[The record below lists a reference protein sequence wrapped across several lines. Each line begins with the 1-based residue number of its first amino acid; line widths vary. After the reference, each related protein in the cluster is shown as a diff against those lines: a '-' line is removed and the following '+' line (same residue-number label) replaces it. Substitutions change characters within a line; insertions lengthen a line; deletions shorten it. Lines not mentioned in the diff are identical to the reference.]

1 MPLNIDMDVKGCF
14 VRWGQKGEKYYY
26 ICNNEKEFKKAK
38 KKALAQAYA
47 MGYFSLEEI
56 NLKTYTDYPE
66 SARNN
71 AKRALAWAEK
81 NGWGSCG
88 TAVGKQRANQLASGE
103 ALSRDTIA
111 RMASFARH
119 QQNKDVPYT
128 EGCGGLMWDAWGGT
142 AGIEWAQRK
151 LDEIKM
157 SDEFMD
163 FEPVGLS
170 DETKS
175 KRTIVDK
182 IKEEQFELQMIELF
196 SREGSEMPNDIEI
209 IHEEEFSFESEELL
223 LEEENNLL
231 EVKFANEKI
240 NGLFVYYKYD
250 VLKDV
255 GPKVIGGTRDFC
267 KTMLKRNRV
276 YTKDEIIKLGKN
288 DYGMSILKYRGGFW
302 NKGEGNILPTCRH
315 TWKRI
320 LTRKKI

>member
-1 MPLNIDMDVKGCF
+1 MPLITDIDSNGCF
-14 VRWGQKGEKYYY
+14 VRWGQKGAKYYY
-26 ICNNEKEFKKAK
+26 KCENKEEQKKAR

-66 SARNN
+66 AARNN
-71 AKRALAWAEK
+71 VKRALKWAEK

-157 SDEFMD
+157 SDEWMD
-163 FEPVGLS
+163 CGCDSVELS
-170 DETKS
+170 EEKPKA

-182 IKEEQFELQMIELF
+182 IKEEEFEMRMIELF
-196 SREGSEMPNDIEI
+196 SREGVEMPNDMEI

-267 KTMLKRNRV
+267 KTMLKRNRI

-288 DYGMSILKYRGGFW
+288 DFGMSRLK
-302 NKGEGNILPTCRH
+302 
-315 TWKRI
+315 
-320 LTRKKI
+320 